1 LEQLNQRLRVEKIGG
16 TSMSAFSDVL
26 NSIVLKGEANNRI
39 FVVSAYSGITN
50 VLLENKKTREPG
62 IYRKFENQEAFE
74 ESIEALKKQLFAI
87 NENFQPLKL
96 DVDLANDFIGK
107 RIDQSHSYLN
117 SMREVIASGYVE
129 KANIL
134 LAARELLASIGE
146 AHSAF
151 NTTNIIQNHGIKAKF
166 IDLSGFHDR
175 EYLTINERISKAFK
189 GIDLSDSVAVA
200 TGYTKGTEGIMREFD
215 RGYSEITFSK
225 IAVEVGVSEAIIHK
239 EYHLCSADPNVVGID
254 HAIPVGLT
262 NYDVADQLADVGM
275 EAIHPKASKPIELAG
290 INLRI
295 KNTFDPDHPGTLI
308 TNDYVGKESKVEVIT
323 GTDRAELITVHDSRM
338 VGEVGYDLA
347 IMTIFKQ
354 FNVSYI
360 LKATNANSI
369 SMVVWESSKNTS
381 LIKALQDKYQYVL
394 CKKVAMLCVIGSNI
408 TKPQVL
414 VTAASALSAKN
425 IPIECVSL
433 ASRQVNVQFV
443 IERPYFNRSVRTLH
457 QAFAEDFQ

>member
-1 LEQLNQRLRVEKIGG
+1 MTELRVEKIGG
-16 TSMSAFSDVL
+16 TSMSRFDDVL
-26 NSIVLKGEANNRI
+26 NNIVLKGPLTQRI
-39 FVVSAYSGITN
+39 FVVSAYGGITN
-50 VLLENKKTREPG
+50 LLLEDKKSRKPG
-62 IYRKFENQEAFE
+62 IYRKFEKAEAFD
-74 ESIEALKKQLFAI
+74 ESMKELKLKLFEI
-87 NENFQPLKL
+87 NKSFKGLKL
-96 DVDLANDFIGK
+96 DVNAANDYIQK

-151 NTTNIIQNHGIKAKF
+151 NSANIIQNHGIDTKF

-175 EYLTINERISKAFK
+175 EYLTIDERIQKAFQDL
-189 GIDLSDSVAVA
+189 DLSNGLAVA

-225 IAVEVGVSEAIIHK
+225 IAVQTKVKEAIIHK
-239 EYHLCSADPNVVGID
+239 EYHLCSADPNVVGED
-254 HAIPVGLT
+254 KVIPVGFT

-275 EAIHPKASKPIELAG
+275 EAIHPKASKPIEIAG

-308 TNDYVGKESKVEVIT
+308 TNEYVGAESKVEIIT
-323 GTDRAELITVHDSRM
+323 GTDRAELITIHDSRM
-338 VGEVGYDLA
+338 VGEVGFDLE

-354 FNVSYI
+354 YGISYI

-369 SMVVWESSKNTS
+369 SMVIWENPKNDT
-381 LIKALQDKYQYVL
+381 LIKALTSTYQFVQR
-394 CKKVAMLCVIGSNI
+394 KQVAMLCVIGSNI

-414 VTAASALSAKN
+414 VTASAALSAKN

-457 QAFAEDFQ
+457 QAFADDFG

>member
-1 LEQLNQRLRVEKIGG
+1 MLVVEKIGG
-16 TSMSAFSDVL
+16 TSMSKFEDVL
-26 NSIVLKGEANNRI
+26 QNIILKGPSNNRI
-39 FVVSAYSGITN
+39 FVVSAYGGITN
-50 VLLENKKTREPG
+50 LLLEDKKTRQPG
-62 IYRKFENQEAFE
+62 IYRLFEQQETFDRALRDLKNHLFKINEAFVHIGLDLGKANQYI
-74 ESIEALKKQLFAI
+74 SDRIE
-87 NENFQPLKL
+87 
-96 DVDLANDFIGK
+96 
-107 RIDQSHSYLN
+107 QSHSYLN

-129 KANIL
+129 KVNIL

-151 NTTNIIQNHGIKAKF
+151 NSVNIMQSHGLNTKL
-166 IDLSGFHDR
+166 IDLSGFHDK

-189 GIDLSDSVAVA
+189 GLDLSNSLAVA

-225 IAVEVGVSEAIIHK
+225 IAVQVGVQEAVIHK
-239 EYHLCSADPNVVGID
+239 EYHLCSADPNVVGINQVM
-254 HAIPVGLT
+254 PVGFT

-308 TNDYVGKESKVEVIT
+308 TNDYVGAESKVEIIT
-323 GTDRAELITVHDSRM
+323 GTEQAELLTVHDSRM
-338 VGEVGYDLA
+338 VGEVGFDLG
-347 IMTIFKQ
+347 IMEIFSKY
-354 FNVSYI
+354 NVSYI

-369 SMVVWESSKNTS
+369 SVVVWDTALNDA
-381 LIKALQDKYQYVL
+381 LVRALQEEYQYVL
-394 CKKVAMLCVIGSNI
+394 RKKVAMLCVIGSNI

-414 VTAASALSAKN
+414 VTASAALSAKN
-425 IPIECVSL
+425 VPIECVSL

-443 IERPYFNRSVRTLH
+443 IERNYFNRAVKTLH
-457 QAFAEDFQ
+457 HAFADDFK

>member
-1 LEQLNQRLRVEKIGG
+1 MLTVEKIGG
-16 TSMSAFSDVL
+16 TSMSRFSDVL
-26 NSIVLKGEANNRI
+26 NNILLKGPKNNRI
-39 FVVSAYSGITN
+39 FVVSAYGGVTN
-50 VLLENKKTREPG
+50 LLLEDKKTKKPG
-62 IYRKFENQEAFE
+62 IYRKFEQEEAF
-74 ESIEALKKQLFAI
+74 SRALDELKTHLFSI
-87 NENFQPLKL
+87 NEGF
-96 DVDLANDFIGK
+96 VDLGLDIDQANSYIAK

-146 AHSAF
+146 AHSAWNSTF
-151 NTTNIIQNHGIKAKF
+151 IAQKHGIKADF
-166 IDLSGFHDR
+166 IDLSGFHDK
-175 EYLTINERISKAFK
+175 EYLRIDERIAKAF
-189 GIDLSDSVAVA
+189 GQLDLSDRIAIA

-225 IAVEVGVSEAIIHK
+225 IAVAVEVDEAIIHK
-239 EYHLCSADPNVVGID
+239 EYHLCSADPNVVGVD
-254 HAIPVGLT
+254 QVIPVGYT

-275 EAIHPKASKPIELAG
+275 EAIHPKASKPIEMAG

-308 TNDYVGKESKVEVIT
+308 TKDYVGAESKVEIIT
-323 GTDRAELITVHDSRM
+323 GTAQAELITIHDSRM
-338 VGEVGYDLA
+338 VGEVGFDLG
-347 IMTIFKQ
+347 IMKIFEQ
-354 FNVSYI
+354 FGISYI

-369 SMVVWESSKNTS
+369 SVVVWDVPENEA
-381 LIKALQDKYQYVL
+381 LAKALHEHFQFVIR
-394 CKKVAMLCVIGSNI
+394 KKVAILCVIGSNI

-414 VTAASALSAKN
+414 VTASAALSAKN

-443 IERPYFNRSVRTLH
+443 IEREYFNRSVKTLH
-457 QAFAEDFQ
+457 HAFSDDFK